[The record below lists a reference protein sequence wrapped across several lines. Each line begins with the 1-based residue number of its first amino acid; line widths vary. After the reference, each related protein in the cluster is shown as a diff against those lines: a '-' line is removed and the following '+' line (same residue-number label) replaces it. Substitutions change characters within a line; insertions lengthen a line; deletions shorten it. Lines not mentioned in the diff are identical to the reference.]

1 MWTRLFLFCCSELHI
16 HEFSTLG
23 GQTVVSLSLCR
34 CILLIVLFA
43 QYLRATSLPVP
54 VYSRKKG
61 LRATRVQIFKMFPV
75 NKDKHK
81 SMMMSVMT

>member
-1 MWTRLFLFCCSELHI
+1 M
-16 HEFSTLG
+16 
-23 GQTVVSLSLCR
+23 
-34 CILLIVLFA
+34 VLFA